1 MAQRLAVFSLG
12 FACGMV
18 TALGLGVQ
26 AAQRITSEATASFE
40 RAATYAV
47 LQAEAMLQEFVE
59 KHRLSSSRGT
69 DEVPSGPTDI
79 QLLDGMSISNK
90 SAQVYVAGFHKVDMF
105 AMGSVHL
112 GSLAQV
118 WTTTLSAFGTRYL
131 TTSERRP

>member
-1 MAQRLAVFSLG
+1 MFDAKFRMAQRLAVFSLG

-40 RAATYAV
+40 RAATHAV
-47 LQAEAMLQEFVE
+47 QQAEAMLQEFVE

-79 QLLDGMSISNK
+79 QLLDGSSMCSISADVNTDG
-90 SAQVYVAGFHKVDMF
+90 VLKVDTF
-105 AMGSVHL
+105 TRWLVRL
-112 GSLAQV
+112 CSLACTDV
-118 WTTTLSAFGTRYL
+118 DDDP
-131 TTSERRP
+131 ERIWQ

>member
-26 AAQRITSEATASFE
+26 AAQRITSEATDSFE
-40 RAATYAV
+40 RAATHAV
-47 LQAEAMLQEFVE
+47 QQAEAMLQEFVE

-79 QLLDGMSISNK
+79 QLLDGMSVCNT
-90 SAQVYVAGFHKVDMF
+90 SADTSVAGFHKVTCSLWW
-105 AMGSVHL
+105 SVHL

-118 WTTTLSAFGTRYL
+118 WTTTLSAFGTR
-131 TTSERRP
+131 